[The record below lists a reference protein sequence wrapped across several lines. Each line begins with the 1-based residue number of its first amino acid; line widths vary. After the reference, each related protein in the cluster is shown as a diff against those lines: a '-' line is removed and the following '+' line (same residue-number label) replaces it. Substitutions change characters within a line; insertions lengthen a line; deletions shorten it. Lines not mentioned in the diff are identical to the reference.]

1 MLRAPPLRRALFI
14 AVFTF
19 AALASFGAHASA
31 EPTPEAPRA
40 ASSGEPPS
48 IAELLSPEGLREY
61 ESGRLLYESGDF
73 AGAYLKFLSAYELSR
88 AGGERDPRLL
98 WNAAACE
105 RALRH
110 YANAIVLVRRY
121 LESRSPLITEQAA
134 ENARAFITAASAMT
148 VALSIEANVPGAVAY
163 VDDVFVG
170 PVPLPDDSRLDLG
183 THRIFVRKTGHTGH
197 SETVTTSGQAVHVKA
212 LLRPIQHRGRLVV
225 NAGKADSIFVDGVF
239 RGHGRFEGE
248 LPSGPHDVRVTAA
261 GRKPFEREVV
271 LADDQTR
278 SMDVTLE
285 HAVESGGVPVWAYVA
300 AGVVLSAGA
309 VTGAYFA
316 LRSGDGGS
324 ADLPSGSMGR
334 VDLPLR

>member
-14 AVFTF
+14 AVFTL
-19 AALASFGAHASA
+19 AAIASFGARAGA
-31 EPTPEAPRA
+31 EPTTDVSPA
-40 ASSGEPPS
+40 SGEPPS

-73 AGAYLKFLSAYELSR
+73 AGAYLKFLSAYELSH

-148 VALSIEANVPGAVAY
+148 VALTIEANVPGAVAY

-170 PVPLPDDSRLDLG
+170 PVPLPGDTRLDLG
-183 THRIFVRKTGHTGH
+183 THRIFVRKAGHTGYF
-197 SETVTTSGQAVHVKA
+197 ETVTTSGQAVHLKA

-225 NAGKADSIFVDGVF
+225 HAGKGDAIFVDGVL

-248 LPSGPHDVRVTAA
+248 LPSGPHGVRVTAA
-261 GRKPFEREVV
+261 GRKPFEREVM
-271 LADDQTR
+271 LAEDQTR

-316 LRSGDGGS
+316 LRSGDDGS